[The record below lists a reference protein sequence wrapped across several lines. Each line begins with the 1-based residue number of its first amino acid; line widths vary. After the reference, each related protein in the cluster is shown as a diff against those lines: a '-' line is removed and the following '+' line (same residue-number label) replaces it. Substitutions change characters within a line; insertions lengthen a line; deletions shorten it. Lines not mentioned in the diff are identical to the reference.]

1 MTIDEW
7 NEFGLNRAITV
18 DLKVFRQNVG
28 LRGLVRVA
36 RIVYFTKKLKSPGF
50 LWLLFSLKPQ
60 VGHL

>member
-36 RIVYFTKKLKSPGF
+36 RIVYFTKKLK
-50 LWLLFSLKPQ
+50 
-60 VGHL
+60 